1 MSDMKLQTLLAPES
15 IALFGVTS
23 RPELRGQLVASNL
36 LSGGFSGEL
45 VLVDKAGGKLQG
57 RPIYTDLQSYNGQV
71 DLAIIASPGQAVFD
85 ALNQALSARA
95 KAIVVMSAGFKGVD
109 SPIIAQAAEMA
120 TLCRDR
126 GSRLLGPASL
136 GLINTHHKLHAMFTR
151 HKPQPGV
158 ISVLSQSGAVCEV
171 IIDWANASGVGL
183 AKVVSLGHQLDLN
196 ETEILAALGEDDQTK
211 VVVAYLESI
220 ESGNAFIKAAE
231 AVAAIKPV
239 ICFKAGNS
247 PAGAKVARQHLGVRP
262 GMDIAYGAAF
272 KRAGVIR
279 AESLIA
285 MLDHAI
291 ALSMQ
296 PLPRGERIA
305 LISNADGPSITACDS
320 LEQASLQLATF
331 DPESISALSAQLPGR
346 NIENPVDLQGAD
358 EPSHYARVLE
368 LALQDKNV
376 DAALVLLTPQVSTRP
391 MEIAQALAKAAA
403 SGKPVLTS
411 FVGGTEVSAAHE
423 ILLGSGLPDHPTQS
437 RAVATLKALCEYA
450 AWKRRPPRVL
460 TRFLVNRR
468 RVERIIRRCSRQQ
481 QRQVEEHAS
490 KDILRAYGFA
500 VPTGYPALDPREA
513 VEVAERIGYPVAMK
527 ISSPDIR
534 HKSAVGGVRL
544 NITTPE
550 EVRDAFDLIMIRIR
564 RLLPTANSDGVY
576 IEKMCRPG
584 RELLLGMH
592 RDPQLGPML
601 MFGLGG
607 VFVEV
612 MKDVAFYLA
621 PITADEAM
629 QMLMS
634 TRSFA
639 LLTGSSGQGAVDVA
653 GIADALQRISQLV
666 TDFPQIA
673 ELEISPLIVGEV
685 GTDPVVA
692 GAHVT
697 LTEEG
702 KPS

>member
-1 MSDMKLQTLLAPES
+1 MKLQTLLAPQS
-15 IALFGVTS
+15 IALFGATS
-23 RPELRGQLVASNL
+23 KPELRGQLVASNL
-36 LSGGFSGEL
+36 ISGGFTGEL
-45 VLVDKAGGKLQG
+45 VLVDNAGGTLQG
-57 RPIYTDLQSYNGQV
+57 RPIYTDVQSYTGQV
-71 DLAIIASPGQAVFD
+71 DLAVIASTSQVVLD
-85 ALNQALSARA
+85 ALNQALSVRA
-95 KAIVVMSAGFKGVD
+95 KSIVVMSAGFKGVD
-109 SPIIAQAAEMA
+109 SPIMAQATEMA
-120 TLCRDR
+120 NLCRNR

-151 HKPQPGV
+151 HKPRPGV

-183 AKVVSLGHQLDLN
+183 ANVVSLGHQLDLN
-196 ETEILAALGEDDQTK
+196 ENDLLAALGEDEQTK

-220 ESGNAFIKAAE
+220 ESGDAFIKAAE
-231 AVAAIKPV
+231 AVTAVKPV

-247 PAGAKVARQHLGVRP
+247 PAGAKSARQHLGVKP
-262 GMDIAYGAAF
+262 GMAMAYGAAF

-279 AESLIA
+279 AESLQS
-285 MLDHAI
+285 MLDYAI
-291 ALSMQ
+291 ALAQQ

-305 LISNADGPSITACDS
+305 LISNADGPSIIASDS

-331 DPESISALSAQLPGR
+331 DPDSINALSTQLPGVS
-346 NIENPVDLQGAD
+346 IENPVDLQGAD

-376 DAALVLLTPQVSTRP
+376 DAALVLVTPQVPTRP
-391 MEIAQALAKAAA
+391 MEIAQALVKAEN

-411 FVGGTEVSAAHE
+411 FVGGTEVSGARE
-423 ILLGSGLPDHPTQS
+423 ILFGSDLPDYPTPA
-437 RAVATLKALCEYA
+437 RAVATLKALCEHA

-460 TRFLVNRR
+460 ARFLVNRR
-468 RVERIIRRCSRQQ
+468 RVERIIRRFSRQQ
-481 QRQVEEHAS
+481 QPQVEEHAT
-490 KDILRAYGFA
+490 KDMLRAYGFA
-500 VPTGYPALDPREA
+500 VPTGYLALDPREA
-513 VEVAERIGYPVAMK
+513 VETAERIGFPVAMK
-527 ISSPDIR
+527 VASPDIR
-534 HKSAVGGVRL
+534 HKAAVGGVRL

-564 RLLPTANSDGVY
+564 RMAPTAHPDGVY
-576 IEKMCRPG
+576 IEKMCRTG
-584 RELLLGMH
+584 REVILGMH
-592 RDPQLGPML
+592 RDAQFGPML

-629 QMLMS
+629 QMLMN

-639 LLTGSSGQGAVDVA
+639 LLTGSSGQAGVDLA

-673 ELEISPLIVGEV
+673 ELEISPLIVGEL
-685 GTDPVVA
+685 GTEPMVA

-697 LTEEG
+697 LTGEG
-702 KPS
+702 KLS